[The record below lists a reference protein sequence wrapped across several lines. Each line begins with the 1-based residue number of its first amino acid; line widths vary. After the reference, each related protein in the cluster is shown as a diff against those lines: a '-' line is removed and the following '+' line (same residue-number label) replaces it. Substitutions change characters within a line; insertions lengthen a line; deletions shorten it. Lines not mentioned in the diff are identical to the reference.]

1 MLTQNLD
8 QDAQVT
14 SGETQ
19 LKSFGSFLD
28 NYDSR
33 LTSLLNGLT
42 NGHAENFH
50 SNLDKVQIES
60 SAEIPTIT
68 ISYTP
73 PSECISIFRLAD
85 SDNKTLN
92 KVLATFSQL
101 CDEGTKLKT
110 AARQHQFKLL
120 YFDEH
125 LCAYEEQG
133 EECLNGMGDLLELLY
148 SVQYLSQRC
157 ITVASTILQQLGA
170 LFTYRAI
177 DNRLD
182 LQLAMQFQEV
192 FNRLSETILQLIVF
206 DEILVSSRLQNFWQT
221 YKKAIYSIS
230 RNKDRFNHP
239 YTEYEISGLTN
250 VLNSLEML
258 FAGSL
263 FQTFLDSIFKIKEQ
277 ISTKA
282 LPEISGHFQDYIRV
296 NLTSIEKFSS
306 VLSDLDETELI
317 IRINA
322 ICVLFHHFFGQL
334 EQKVLKQLLDVNSK
348 NVGITLIGNI
358 MWSPEQFLKK
368 HAQTLMKSYDKYL
381 QERISLRQVYLQTK
395 IQVISQETKQYCS
408 LTLTWCLKM
417 NSVLNSATHKF
428 QVVHF
433 KNLCGLF
440 LQGLKYAGQ
449 LSNLIKSITN
459 LHVLLHLKMA
469 KPTLLSICKLIEYL
483 RIAQLTFQNN
493 FVKIGQIIQCVIQY
507 LTYKTLF
514 IIATVKKKLATQ
526 PSRNERNLDTLSALQ
541 IAEKCVYGPATKC
554 RMLIASLALNFA
566 NPMRVLTPEHL
577 QKLHKIFN
585 RLILLSDLQSN
596 IERLCDPSFMYWHQS
611 ILIVYLKQVIDI
623 KGSQSLTPHA
633 FYTSMKY
640 LVQSADTCSKN
651 FEELYAMN
659 NFKTIDSFS
668 KMHYKQYRQEVAVK
682 LCAQIETFLRIH
694 VHENLAQN
702 KPNPFTN
709 GLEDC
714 RDLVNISPVQINGFH
729 VVLKDQIENYLSNM
743 FYNLT
748 TISLHDWRTYS
759 EMRHLGNYK
768 FNLVTIGDHLP
779 TQQLEQGIDVL
790 EIMRNIHI
798 FVSKYLYNMNNQIFI
813 EYSSNNKH
821 LNTIGIRHIAN
832 SLRTHGTGIINT
844 TVNFTY
850 QFLRK
855 KLYTFSQFLYDEHI
869 KSRLMKDLK
878 YFRGGAKDGKDRSA
892 SQMYNYERADS
903 FNKGIRK
910 FGLTPDG
917 QSYLDLFR
925 QLISHIGNAMGYIRL
940 MRSGGIHA
948 SSNVS
953 VYLPKL
959 DDNLDFAKATCGIDA
974 TMKAAENLENNIQN
988 LSKCFSDETEYF
1000 KLLIEAFTPFF
1011 RDPKNMHLRNFYLV
1025 VPALTINFVEYIIN
1039 AKDKIHKRDKQGVLF
1054 VDDGLA
1060 IGLAYL
1066 LRLLNQTSEFNS
1078 LHWFKSVKEH
1088 FINEKS
1094 KIIAQRTNHIA
1105 GATGAGSNAGSP
1117 NDDKLQQTLTLS
1129 EKRLNAHQMEFNLL
1143 YYNIQSSKIFFRE

>member
-28 NYDSR
+28 DYDSR

-60 SAEIPTIT
+60 SAEIPAIT

-110 AARQHQFKLL
+110 TARQYQFKLL
-120 YFDEH
+120 YFDDH

-157 ITVASTILQQLGA
+157 ITVASTILQQLRA

-182 LQLAMQFQEV
+182 LQLAMQFQEI

-230 RNKDRFNHP
+230 RNKDRFNHS
-239 YTEYEISGLTN
+239 YTEYAISGLTN

-296 NLTSIEKFSS
+296 NLTSIEKLSS

-348 NVGITLIGNI
+348 
-358 MWSPEQFLKK
+358 
-368 HAQTLMKSYDKYL
+368 
-381 QERISLRQVYLQTK
+381 
-395 IQVISQETKQYCS
+395 
-408 LTLTWCLKM
+408 
-417 NSVLNSATHKF
+417 
-428 QVVHF
+428 
-433 KNLCGLF
+433 
-440 LQGLKYAGQ
+440 
-449 LSNLIKSITN
+449 
-459 LHVLLHLKMA
+459 
-469 KPTLLSICKLIEYL
+469 
-483 RIAQLTFQNN
+483 
-493 FVKIGQIIQCVIQY
+493 
-507 LTYKTLF
+507 
-514 IIATVKKKLATQ
+514 
-526 PSRNERNLDTLSALQ
+526 
-541 IAEKCVYGPATKC
+541 
-554 RMLIASLALNFA
+554 
-566 NPMRVLTPEHL
+566 
-577 QKLHKIFN
+577 
-585 RLILLSDLQSN
+585 
-596 IERLCDPSFMYWHQS
+596 
-611 ILIVYLKQVIDI
+611 
-623 KGSQSLTPHA
+623 
-633 FYTSMKY
+633 
-640 LVQSADTCSKN
+640 
-651 FEELYAMN
+651 
-659 NFKTIDSFS
+659 
-668 KMHYKQYRQEVAVK
+668 
-682 LCAQIETFLRIH
+682 
-694 VHENLAQN
+694 
-702 KPNPFTN
+702 
-709 GLEDC
+709 
-714 RDLVNISPVQINGFH
+714 
-729 VVLKDQIENYLSNM
+729 IENYLSNM

-844 TVNFTY
+844 TV
-850 QFLRK
+850 
-855 KLYTFSQFLYDEHI
+855 
-869 KSRLMKDLK
+869 
-878 YFRGGAKDGKDRSA
+878 
-892 SQMYNYERADS
+892 
-903 FNKGIRK
+903 
-910 FGLTPDG
+910 
-917 QSYLDLFR
+917 
-925 QLISHIGNAMGYIRL
+925 
-940 MRSGGIHA
+940 
-948 SSNVS
+948 
-953 VYLPKL
+953 
-959 DDNLDFAKATCGIDA
+959 
-974 TMKAAENLENNIQN
+974 
-988 LSKCFSDETEYF
+988 
-1000 KLLIEAFTPFF
+1000 
-1011 RDPKNMHLRNFYLV
+1011 
-1025 VPALTINFVEYIIN
+1025 
-1039 AKDKIHKRDKQGVLF
+1039 
-1054 VDDGLA
+1054 
-1060 IGLAYL
+1060 
-1066 LRLLNQTSEFNS
+1066 
-1078 LHWFKSVKEH
+1078 
-1088 FINEKS
+1088 
-1094 KIIAQRTNHIA
+1094 
-1105 GATGAGSNAGSP
+1105 
-1117 NDDKLQQTLTLS
+1117 
-1129 EKRLNAHQMEFNLL
+1129 
-1143 YYNIQSSKIFFRE
+1143 